1 MHPSSACYIIDNL
14 KSNLWTAPK
23 TSKHGQFWFNI
34 DIKHALGQLCHII
47 WRKHGWP
54 SDVEHYDNNLSVS
67 HLLSLHL
74 SSSVSVPHLSFSGC
88 WWGRTVL
95 TGPPRPTGQEW
106 ALDAPHLPPST
117 GQRRV
122 VIETHHLRLKIW
134 TEYMCDSSSVS
145 LCSLATEKLGHHW
158 TLILALTFTHTD
170 RWVAKVFRVAARWLL
185 TSTFHKDPKSLCT
198 RISPS
203 MPFGSFMIHQVKIVH
218 LL

>member
-1 MHPSSACYIIDNL
+1 MPYYLKKTWVTFWRRTLWQSSLCFAPPLAAFIFLCLSPPPLFFWVLMGQNSIDSPSTAHWSRVSARRPSS
-14 KSNLWTAPK
+14 
-23 TSKHGQFWFNI
+23 
-34 DIKHALGQLCHII
+34 
-47 WRKHGWP
+47 
-54 SDVEHYDNNLSVS
+54 
-67 HLLSLHL
+67 
-74 SSSVSVPHLSFSGC
+74 
-88 WWGRTVL
+88 
-95 TGPPRPTGQEW
+95 PT
-106 ALDAPHLPPST
+106 ST

-145 LCSLATEKLGHHW
+145 LCRLAHW
-158 TLILALTFTHTD
+158 KIGSPLNPYSGITFTHTD